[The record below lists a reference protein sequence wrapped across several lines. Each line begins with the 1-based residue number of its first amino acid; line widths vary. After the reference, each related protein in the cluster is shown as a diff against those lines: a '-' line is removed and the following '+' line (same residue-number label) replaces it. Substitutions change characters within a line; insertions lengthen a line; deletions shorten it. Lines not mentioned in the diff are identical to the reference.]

1 MQNNLHN
8 SNLPDTIVG
17 ATAFEDD
24 LAEFL
29 LTEMTPTPKIRCD
42 ESLKTILEESSQ
54 QITFSVLQIP
64 SHSRDRQSS
73 TRIISRIVSKP
84 PPNTPFVG
92 HTSSAIPYSTYPV
105 SLSLLQPK
113 QKGGAGRF
121 WLYRY
126 AATSTYLKNHS
137 YRKAHHGIN
146 DLLFFNVA
154 PEMIPVEDQKS
165 WNAAVEQTQR
175 TFIEFTVGESP
186 WQSVR
191 PDCNPR
197 EVGKVGPIFQYADNG
212 ETRIY
217 NSIEE
222 CVGPIL
228 TKQYESVMKGNPV

>member
-105 SLSLLQPK
+105 SLSLLQPNRK
-113 QKGGAGRF
+113 EEQVAFGCTATLQPTRTSITIHTGKPTMASTTCCFSMWPQK
-121 WLYRY
+121 
-126 AATSTYLKNHS
+126 
-137 YRKAHHGIN
+137 
-146 DLLFFNVA
+146 
-154 PEMIPVEDQKS
+154 
-165 WNAAVEQTQR
+165 
-175 TFIEFTVGESP
+175 
-186 WQSVR
+186 
-191 PDCNPR
+191 
-197 EVGKVGPIFQYADNG
+197 
-212 ETRIY
+212 
-217 NSIEE
+217 
-222 CVGPIL
+222 
-228 TKQYESVMKGNPV
+228 